1 MTNKKNPENILKYS
15 RKKPKDFKS
24 IYIVLDYS
32 KPKIFFIGQPWW
44 PAFHET
50 LPPPFPTILVLLRP
64 CNNKKLVT
72 HKYYQNCYLMNYF
85 VYISN
90 KRKIW

>member
-50 LPPPFPTILVLLRP
+50 LAPPPLP
-64 CNNKKLVT
+64 
-72 HKYYQNCYLMNYF
+72 NYF
-85 VYISN
+85 SAATTL
-90 KRKIW
+90 